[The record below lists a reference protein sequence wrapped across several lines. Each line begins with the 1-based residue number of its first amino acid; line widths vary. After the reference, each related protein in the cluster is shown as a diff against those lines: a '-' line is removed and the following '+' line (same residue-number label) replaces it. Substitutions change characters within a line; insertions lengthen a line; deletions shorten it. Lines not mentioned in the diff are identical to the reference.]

1 MIFSLLKIRK
11 KTSAV
16 IAGILIGMA
25 CLWGVAM
32 WQNIPPR
39 QLFNLF
45 LGSFAF
51 ILGIMLVAFCLIAIA
66 KLLSR
71 LFMPRKDK

>member
-16 IAGILIGMA
+16 IAGILIGIS
-25 CLWGVAM
+25 CLWGIAL

-51 ILGIMLVAFCLIAIA
+51 ILGIILVAFCLITIA

-71 LFMPRKDK
+71 LIKPRDDK